1 MNMLKDCPVCGNE
14 FFINK
19 KLKYIGCPLKYIRC
33 PYCRTKLNILRHY
46 HKGKTIIQ
54 LYPDS

>member
-1 MNMLKDCPVCGNE
+1 MRFKDCPVCGNE
-14 FFINK
+14 FFVNK